1 MKPTASQ
8 LHVNR
13 PLTNLSIAF
22 MQSLDGFVA
31 DRVFPVIPVDKQ
43 SDLYYEYARGD
54 WNRNQMRKRAP
65 STESAGSTYSVS
77 NSPYIC
83 DVYGLHKD
91 IDDQVRANADSIF
104 QLDAE
109 ATQFL
114 SQQALLSREI
124 NWAANF
130 FKTGVWTTDVAG
142 VSTAPGAG
150 QVLQWN
156 DPAST
161 PIENIRAAKRTVQQ
175 STGFLPNK
183 LTIGAE
189 VWDTLVDHP
198 DIVDRIKHSAS
209 NDRPAI
215 VTKQAVAALLEL
227 DEILVMQSIQNT
239 AAEGLTATHSFVG
252 GKKALLTYTPPSPGL
267 LTPAAGYSFAW
278 RGYMGGTSPVAIS
291 RFRLDHIKSD
301 RIEIEAAYDQ
311 KRVAADLGFF
321 WNTIVA

>member
-124 NWAANF
+124 NWASNF
-130 FKTGVWTTDVAG
+130 LKTGVWTTDVTG
-142 VSTAPGAG
+142 VSSNPGNG

-156 DPAST
+156 DSSST

-175 STGFLPNK
+175 TTGFLPNK

-189 VWDTLVDHP
+189 VWDALVDHP

-239 AAEGLTATHSFVG
+239 AGEGLTATHSFIG

-291 RFRLDHIKSD
+291 RFRMDHIKSD

-321 WNTIVA
+321 WATIVA